1 MTDNRK
7 MSSGCAGHNFTTRY
21 KVLQGGELREFPEG
35 GGIVVICGLWVGLE
49 CLAEENE
56 VEIGSE

>member
-1 MTDNRK
+1 
-7 MSSGCAGHNFTTRY
+7 MSSGCAGHNLVKRY

-49 CLAEENE
+49 CLAEENK